1 MPRKKLTS
9 DPTPQP
15 ETTPAAP
22 EMKRPRGRPRKV
34 APETA
39 PIVVEAPVL
48 AEKPKRG
55 RPPKKVEAVVAAP
68 AIPAPAGPAKRGPK
82 PKAATVI
89 PPVVEATPTPAQATP
104 RRRGRPAKNPTPVN
118 PTPVVVAAV
127 EAPKPAA
134 KRGRP
139 PKAVAAPVTQEA
151 PVITEAPVE
160 AAPVATA
167 DAFDLGDGRELSVS
181 FRPRASAQVK
191 AQAPLRET
199 PKAAAVSAPTPVAT
213 TVIVDGVE
221 EPLPTFSFRAR
232 AEGAAKPEKKVFAPE
247 PTFRKPQAQPKSEPA
262 VPLDI
267 SEEEMP
273 VISWRPRG
281 AGTPE
286 ADTETDHS
294 PEGED
299 DAGRR
304 RRRGRGRGRDDERAP
319 ESVQTVSK
327 PEPAKPIVKP
337 PIAIPPHAPQV
348 VLRNGVPVL
357 VRDGR
362 AFPAIAFGGDPT
374 DARRETLTFEQIR
387 MAAVDGV
394 HLHVLHLPVE
404 VDASTS
410 EAVAERASSLI
421 ARVAEA
427 DPEAQT
433 ILFFEFLPSRD
444 VERRFPDALYAR
456 TDGRPAEPSVCDDAY
471 WGEAAAL
478 LRGVI
483 QKLKGNDRLMGIQLD
498 RGWLHPHEE
507 GYDTSKAAENKF
519 RAWARTRY
527 GNDIVALRAAWFDGN
542 VRFDTLTGP
551 DAHEA
556 AQTSDRFI
564 RAGRRQRR
572 AVDYHLFLS
581 DATASRIGELAREVK
596 EASEGCLLVGVD
608 YGQTLEG
615 SHPAGGHLALG
626 KVMRTPEIDFVAGP
640 PSYAG
645 RESGGSAAFPAPVD
659 SFPLNGKLYL
669 SVEDYRTSLGGGA
682 YMQDEPGNPVLRT
695 PQALESIQW
704 RGVGAA
710 LAHGMGVAW
719 TDAGG
724 DGSLRSNSV
733 WDRAN
738 RVREVLTLR
747 MGTPMGDPEVAVF
760 IDERALA
767 YLVDGDAFELLVQDV
782 RESILRAGVS
792 AAFYLLSD
800 LAHREKF
807 PDSKLYVFLNAWD
820 IRPDARAAIK
830 TRLQRD
836 GKVLFWIYAAGL
848 FDAGRDSLERARE
861 VTGIALKP
869 QPYASKAGTTLL
881 NRRHPLT
888 EAFPERTVSGNAAL
902 EPTYFAIP
910 EDATVLG
917 EYTQTGLPSFVVRDF
932 GGGGPAEGRWT
943 SVFLGEPKVTPAL
956 VRALAQMAGAHVWDF
971 QDDVVHVRPPFLTIH
986 CRGTGARAVALP
998 AKEAAYDLINRNW
1011 VTVEGANLKFI
1022 GVDGATHSFL
1032 VGPRAEIEHLLSTDP
1047 ESVLKV
1053 ESLPPRELN
1062 VRQDASD
1069 FDVPIMKLGEFM
1081 VNGAEGDEVADE
1093 WFLRPGPTAEEGTSS
1108 EPAQAEESPDQ
1119 VGKRRRRRGGRNG
1132 NGRDR
1137 DDRGGS
1143 AEPQSFAPAGKE
1155 DLGISVVFR
1164 KRQ

>member
-1 MPRKKLTS
+1 MPRKKLT
-9 DPTPQP
+9 PEVTPQP
-15 ETTPAAP
+15 ELTTEAP
-22 EMKRPRGRPRKV
+22 QEKRPRGRSRKAAEEV
-34 APETA
+34 VPSPEAIAPEPAAGKTKRGRA
-39 PIVVEAPVL
+39 AKAVEVPVVAEP
-48 AEKPKRG
+48 EKPKRG
-55 RPPKKVEAVVAAP
+55 RKAKAAEPAPEPVVAKRGGRKAKP
-68 AIPAPAGPAKRGPK
+68 EEEAIPAQ
-82 PKAATVI
+82 
-89 PPVVEATPTPAQATP
+89 EPTPE
-104 RRRGRPAKNPTPVN
+104 G
-118 PTPVVVAAV
+118 
-127 EAPKPAA
+127 
-134 KRGRP
+134 
-139 PKAVAAPVTQEA
+139 
-151 PVITEAPVE
+151 
-160 AAPVATA
+160 
-167 DAFDLGDGRELSVS
+167 FDLGDGRILAVAFRSRVGSPAKQVAPSPVAEPEVTPAPAAVVYVPMDGEDPLPAVT
-181 FRPRASAQVK
+181 FRPRAVASKSAKKLPEAASSVDT
-191 AQAPLRET
+191 ET
-199 PKAAAVSAPTPVAT
+199 L
-213 TVIVDGVE
+213 E
-221 EPLPTFSFRAR
+221 RF
-232 AEGAAKPEKKVFAPE
+232 
-247 PTFRKPQAQPKSEPA
+247 
-262 VPLDI
+262 DI
-267 SEEEMP
+267 SEDEMP
-273 VISWRPRG
+273 ILSWRPRG
-281 AGTPE
+281 TGTPTGDQDE
-286 ADTETDHS
+286 VPAPAEE
-294 PEGED
+294 EGQD
-299 DAGRR
+299 RSR
-304 RRRGRGRGRDDERAP
+304 RRRGRGRGRDRRDDTFETEETPTA
-319 ESVQTVSK
+319 EASK
-327 PEPAKPIVKP
+327 PEPPKPVVKP
-337 PIAIPPHAPQV
+337 PIAIPPYAPQV
-348 VLRNGVPVL
+348 VLREGVPML

-374 DARRETLTFEQIR
+374 DSRRAALTFEQIR
-387 MAAVDGV
+387 MAATDGV
-394 HLHVLHLPVE
+394 HLHVLRFPLE
-404 VDASTS
+404 VDASTA
-410 EAVAERASSLI
+410 EAVSERASQLL
-421 ARVAEA
+421 AQVAEA

-433 ILFFEFLPSRD
+433 ILFVEFLPSRD
-444 VERRFPDALYAR
+444 VERRFPDAMYAR
-456 TDGRPAEPSVCDDAY
+456 NDGRPAEPSVCDDGY
-471 WGEAAAL
+471 WGEAATL
-478 LRGVI
+478 LRGLI
-483 QKLKGNDRLMGIQLD
+483 ERLKGNERLMGIQLD
-498 RGWLHPHEE
+498 RGWLHGEAE
-507 GYDTSKAAENKF
+507 CYDTSRAAVEKF

-527 GNDIVALRAAWFDGN
+527 GNDIVALRAAWFDGE

-551 DAHEA
+551 DAEEA

-596 EASEGCLLVGVD
+596 EASEGLLLVGVD

-640 PSYAG
+640 PSYAS
-645 RESGGSAAFPAPVD
+645 REAGGSAAFAAPVD

-669 SVEDYRTSLGGGA
+669 SVEDYRTSLGGGHIVE
-682 YMQDEPGNPVLRT
+682 DGTPILRT

-724 DGSLRSNSV
+724 EGSLRSNSV
-733 WDRAN
+733 WDRAA
-738 RVREVLTLR
+738 RVREALTLR
-747 MGTPMGDPEVAVF
+747 IGTPMGDPEVAVF

-869 QPYASKAGTTLL
+869 QPFASKAGTTLL

-888 EAFPERTVSGNAAL
+888 EAFPERTLSGNAAL

-932 GGGGPAEGRWT
+932 GGGGPQEGRWT
-943 SVFLGEPKVTPAL
+943 SVFLGEPKVTPSL

-971 QDDVVHVRPPFLTIH
+971 HDDVVHVRPPFLTVH
-986 CRGTGARAVALP
+986 CRGTGSRAVALP
-998 AKEAAYDLINRNW
+998 AKEAAYDLLTREW
-1011 VTVEGANLKFI
+1011 VALDGANLRFI
-1022 GVDGATHSFL
+1022 GVDGTTHSFL
-1032 VGPRAEIEHLLSTDP
+1032 VGPRAEIEHLLNTDP

-1062 VRQDASD
+1062 VRQDAAV

-1081 VNGAEGDEVADE
+1081 TNGADGDEVADE
-1093 WFLRPGPTAEEGTSS
+1093 WFLRPGPTAEDTGTD

-1119 VGKRRRRRGGRNG
+1119 VGRRRRRRGRG
-1132 NGRDR
+1132 GRDR

-1143 AEPQSFAPAGKE
+1143 SEPQSFAPAGNE

>member
-1 MPRKKLTS
+1 MPRKKLTT

-34 APETA
+34 AVETPPA
-39 PIVVEAPVL
+39 VVAETPLMV
-48 AEKPKRG
+48 EKPKRG
-55 RPPKKVEAVVAAP
+55 RPPKKTEPVAVAPVVKAA
-68 AIPAPAGPAKRGPK
+68 PAKRGRK
-82 PKAATVI
+82 PKTVTA
-89 PPVVEATPTPAQATP
+89 PVVQAAPTPVAEVP
-104 RRRGRPAKNPTPVN
+104 RRRGRPAKNPTPVVA
-118 PTPVVVAAV
+118 TPAV
-127 EAPKPAA
+127 EAPKVAA

-139 PKAVAAPVTQEA
+139 PKAAPAISAPV
-151 PVITEAPVE
+151 APVE
-160 AAPVATA
+160 VAPLEVAPEVTA
-167 DAFDLGDGRELSVS
+167 NAFDLGDGRELSVS
-181 FRPRASAQVK
+181 FRPRAAGTAKPQSPV
-191 AQAPLRET
+191 RET
-199 PKAAAVSAPTPVAT
+199 PKPASIPVAIAPVS
-213 TVIVDGVE
+213 TVTVDGVE
-221 EPLPTFSFRAR
+221 EPLPTFTFRSRPA
-232 AEGAAKPEKKVFAPE
+232 GTGKPEKKVLAAE
-247 PTFRKPQAQPKSEPA
+247 PIFRKPAPSAEPSTPFEVSE
-262 VPLDI
+262 D
-267 SEEEMP
+267 EMP
-273 VISWRPRG
+273 IISWRPRG
-281 AGTPE
+281 TGTPE
-286 ADTETDHS
+286 TETEVEDS
-294 PEGED
+294 ATAED
-299 DAGRR
+299 DSGHR
-304 RRRGRGRGRDDERAP
+304 RRRGRGRGRDEEANTNGSP
-319 ESVQTVSK
+319 VVSK
-327 PEPAKPIVKP
+327 PEAPKPVVKP

-348 VLRNGVPVL
+348 VLRNGVPIL

-374 DARRETLTFEQIR
+374 DARREALTFEQIR

-456 TDGRPAEPSVCDDAY
+456 TDGRPAEPSVCDDSY

-483 QKLKGNDRLMGIQLD
+483 QKLKGNERLMGIQLD

-507 GYDTSKAAENKF
+507 GYDTSKAAEGKF

-551 DAHEA
+551 DAQEA

-682 YMQDEPGNPVLRT
+682 YIHDEPGNPVLRT

-869 QPYASKAGTTLL
+869 QPFASKAGTTLL

-888 EAFPERTVSGNAAL
+888 EAFPDRTVSGNAAL

-971 QDDVVHVRPPFLTIH
+971 QDDVVHVRPPFLTVH

-1011 VTVEGANLKFI
+1011 VAVDGANLKFI

-1119 VGKRRRRRGGRNG
+1119 VGKRRRRRGRGG

-1137 DDRGGS
+1137 DDRGS
-1143 AEPQSFAPAGKE
+1143 SSEPQSFAPAGKE

>member
-1 MPRKKLTS
+1 MPRKKLTP
-9 DPTPQP
+9 DTTPTPEP
-15 ETTPAAP
+15 TPPAA
-22 EMKRPRGRPRKV
+22 EAKRPRGRPRKV
-34 APETA
+34 VAEVVVP
-39 PIVVEAPVL
+39 VVEVAAPV
-48 AEKPKRG
+48 AEAPKRRG
-55 RPPKKVEAVVAAP
+55 RPPKKAVEPVVAAAP
-68 AIPAPAGPAKRGPK
+68 VTAPAAPPAKRGRK
-82 PKAATVI
+82 PKAVAEVAI
-89 PPVVEATPTPAQATP
+89 PVPAPVA
-104 RRRGRPAKNPTPVN
+104 
-118 PTPVVVAAV
+118 
-127 EAPKPAA
+127 EAPK

-139 PKAVAAPVTQEA
+139 PKAAPAPVSTPVAA
-151 PVITEAPVE
+151 
-160 AAPVATA
+160 AAVVANA
-167 DAFDLGDGRELSVS
+167 IDLGDGRELSVS
-181 FRPRASAQVK
+181 FRPRNGKSPA
-191 AQAPLRET
+191 
-199 PKAAAVSAPTPVAT
+199 KAAPVAEVPVSAPVVSQPIVSEPVAIT
-213 TVIVDGVE
+213 LEGVE
-221 EPLPTFSFRAR
+221 EPLPTFTFRSRPA
-232 AEGAAKPEKKVFAPE
+232 GAAKPAPRE
-247 PTFRKPQAQPKSEPA
+247 ATPEVTFRKPETKSEPRPA
-262 VPLDI
+262 IDI

-273 VISWRPRG
+273 IISWRPRG
-281 AGTPE
+281 TGSPAPE
-286 ADTETDHS
+286 SESDEI
-294 PEGED
+294 EGDED
-299 DAGRR
+299 RGGRR
-304 RRRGRGRGRDDERAP
+304 RRRGRGRNRDEHGFEEA
-319 ESVQTVSK
+319 ETTIEAAK
-327 PEPAKPIVKP
+327 PEPVKPVVKP

-394 HLHVLHLPVE
+394 HLHVLRLPVE
-404 VDASTS
+404 VDASQA
-410 EAVAERASSLI
+410 EAVADRASALI

-427 DPEAQT
+427 DPDAQT
-433 ILFFEFLPSRD
+433 ILFFEFVPSRD
-444 VERRFPDALYAR
+444 VERRFPDALYPR
-456 TDGRPAEPSVCDDAY
+456 TDGRPAEPSVCDDSY

-498 RGWLHPHEE
+498 RGWLHPEQE
-507 GYDTSKAAENKF
+507 GYDTSKSAEAKF

-527 GNDIVALRAAWFDGN
+527 GNDIVALRAAWFDGS
-542 VRFDTLTGP
+542 VRFDTLTAP
-551 DAHEA
+551 DAKEA
-556 AQTSDRFI
+556 AETSDRFI

-581 DATASRIGELAREVK
+581 DATASRIGDLARQVK

-669 SVEDYRTSLGGGA
+669 SVEDYRTSLGGGP
-682 YMQDEPGNPVLRT
+682 YLQDEPGNPVLRT

-704 RGVGAA
+704 RGIGAA

-738 RVREVLTLR
+738 RVREALQLR

-869 QPYASKAGTTLL
+869 QPFASKAGTTLL

-932 GGGGPAEGRWT
+932 GGGGPVENRWT

-971 QDDVVHVRPPFLTIH
+971 QDDVVHVRPPFLTVH
-986 CRGTGARAVALP
+986 CKGTGARAVALP
-998 AKEAAYDLINRNW
+998 AKEVAYDLIKREW
-1011 VTVEGANLKFI
+1011 VSVDGANLRFI

-1032 VGPRAEIEHLLSTDP
+1032 IGPRAEIEHLLSTDP

-1119 VGKRRRRRGGRNG
+1119 VGKRRRRRGRG
-1132 NGRDR
+1132 GRDR

-1143 AEPQSFAPAGKE
+1143 SEPQSFAPAGKE